1 LTAYNVLSIL
11 VLKKEQFVRYEEL
24 TIERSKSGQRC
35 ILLPERSGEHILNRT
50 PGMMRISDSITASL
64 H

>member
-1 LTAYNVLSIL
+1 MTACNVLSIL

-24 TIERSKSGQRC
+24 AVERSKSGQRC
-35 ILLPERSGEHILNRT
+35 IPLPERSGEHILNRI